1 LELENNLSNFT
12 NQITTN
18 LEELNNFTQNLGNSI
33 SSISLLLNDSLTQSV
48 SNMKNDIDDSNTI
61 IKKSARSLEKE
72 LQDLVSQINITI
84 SALKAKNE
92 NKDS

>member
-1 LELENNLSNFT
+1 
-12 NQITTN
+12 
-18 LEELNNFTQNLGNSI
+18 LGNSI